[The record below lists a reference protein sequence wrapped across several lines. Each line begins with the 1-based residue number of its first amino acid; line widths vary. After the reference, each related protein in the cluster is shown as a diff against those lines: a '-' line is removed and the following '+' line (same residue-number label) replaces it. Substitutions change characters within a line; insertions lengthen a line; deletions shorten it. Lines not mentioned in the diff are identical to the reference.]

1 MSEHWPPFG
10 SDQSNAETQPSGSS
24 SANGADPGIA
34 IADPESVSD
43 EQVATHDGPDTE
55 SSAVGL
61 TDETPAAAEQT
72 NEAPVA
78 QQTDEAPLAEQ
89 TDAASDSPATDDIAA
104 IAVEPAA
111 TEDASTSTSDEV
123 AAAAT
128 SEDGAAP
135 SGDEGSVFV
144 AQLVQAM
151 QTTAALERVRVGE
164 DIERRRQAHIDLVRT
179 RQAAEA
185 DRMRALAGDD
195 LKSIQEWADGE
206 ISRIQGERERRATE
220 LQKDLENSLVEHGA
234 KIDREIE
241 GVGMAIATYRAH
253 VDAFFESLDRETDPI
268 LIAQQAAS
276 RPMFPSLD
284 ALVETVSAAPAET
297 AETPEPAAA
306 EKPSSDAE
314 PPAPSGDTSS
324 GTATPTEGASEPPWV
339 AVMDPEA
346 EAAPVESWT
355 APADPTPTPAAN
367 GASEEANPSGVA
379 GEPGGTVAVPVG
391 HVNDGNTSLFESI
404 SVLRP
409 MAWLRRE
416 ANGGEHANREG

>member
-10 SDQSNAETQPSGSS
+10 SDPSNAETQPSGSS
-24 SANGADPGIA
+24 SANGADPGVA
-34 IADPESVSD
+34 IADPESASD

-55 SSAVGL
+55 SPAAVGQA
-61 TDETPAAAEQT
+61 DETPATAE
-72 NEAPVA
+72 
-78 QQTDEAPLAEQ
+78 QTDEAPVGEQ
-89 TDAASDSPATDDIAA
+89 ADAASESPTTDDIAA
-104 IAVEPAA
+104 TAVEPAA
-111 TEDASTSTSDEV
+111 TDDGSTSTSDEV

-128 SEDGAAP
+128 SDEGATA

-164 DIERRRQAHIDLVRT
+164 DIERRRQAHIDLVRS
-179 RQAAEA
+179 RQRAEA
-185 DRMRALAGDD
+185 DRMRDLAGDD

-206 ISRIQGERERRATE
+206 IGRIQGERERRATE
-220 LQKDLENSLVEHGA
+220 LQKDLETSLVEHGA

-241 GVGMAIATYRAH
+241 GVEMAIATYRAH

-284 ALVETVSAAPAET
+284 ALVETVSAAPAEA
-297 AETPEPAAA
+297 AETAEPAAA

-314 PPAPSGDTSS
+314 PAPTGDASS
-324 GTATPTEGASEPPWV
+324 GTATPSEGASEPPWV

-355 APADPTPTPAAN
+355 APADPTPAPAAT
-367 GASEEANPSGVA
+367 GASEEADQGGTA
-379 GEPGGTVAVPVG
+379 GEPGETVTVPVG
-391 HVNDGNTSLFESI
+391 QINDGNTSLFESI

-416 ANGGEHANREG
+416 ANGGEHVNREG